1 VLFGVGLAESAS
13 MKRVGIST
21 SKVIN
26 SKQHVMKNKYYLSN
40 LNADTTTRNK
50 ILDNTGKPCR
60 NNK

>member
-1 VLFGVGLAESAS
+1 LFGVGLAESAS

-60 NNK
+60 KNK